1 MDYYKDPNAQFF
13 DWSGANSDSAR
24 QEAAAELAIQIRR
37 YRRDHPCEA
46 IRVVAHSHGGNV
58 ALLASN
64 FRGVNIDELV
74 TLGTPIL
81 NDYRP
86 SSSIGI
92 WNNVSSLD
100 DDVQLRAFPYSS
112 ANLVSKEATNNIII
126 RGVGHIQLHT
136 VAAWDA
142 AFPRY

>member
-1 MDYYKDPNAQFF
+1 MDYYKDPNARFF

-24 QEAAAELAIQIRR
+24 QQAALDLAIQIRR
-37 YRRDHPCEA
+37 YRKDHPCEA

-58 ALLASN
+58 ALLASQ
-64 FRGVNIDELV
+64 FPGVNIDELV

-86 SSSIGI
+86 SSSIDI

-100 DDVQLRAFPYSS
+100 DGVQLRAFPYSS
-112 ANLVSKEATNNIII
+112 AELMSKEATNNIII
-126 RGVGHIQLHT
+126 LGFGHTQLHT
-136 VAAWDA
+136 AA
-142 AFPRY
+142 